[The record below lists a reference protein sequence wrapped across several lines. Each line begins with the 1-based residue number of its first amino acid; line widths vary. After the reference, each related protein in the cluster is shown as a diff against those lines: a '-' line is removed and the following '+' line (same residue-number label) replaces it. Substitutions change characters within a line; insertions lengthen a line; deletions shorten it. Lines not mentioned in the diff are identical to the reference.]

1 MNDLPNT
8 WWSDE
13 LDGESRVLLGL
24 CLGLLHLVV
33 PPGEGFGFI
42 ESNDERATWRWAIWI
57 GDEDNP
63 PAVCV
68 DLPYSVSYMET
79 REVVERLPYAHHN
92 FVRLAMARL
101 ITRAVTFGAPPPGR
115 CSDECYARSAGQ
127 ALAWLVDELAE
138 AFPRERWYRFDV
150 DSIEIPATA
159 EALLR
164 LVPGSQP
171 ERLGQIETIE
181 SSSRIQS
188 SAAINRRD
196 SVLPRGGY

>member
-101 ITRAVTFGAPPPGR
+101 MTRAVTFGAPPPGR
-115 CSDECYARSAGQ
+115 CSEECYARSAGQ

-138 AFPRERWYRFDV
+138 AFPGERWYRFDV
-150 DSIEIPATA
+150 ESIEIPATA

-181 SSSRIQS
+181 GSSRIQS